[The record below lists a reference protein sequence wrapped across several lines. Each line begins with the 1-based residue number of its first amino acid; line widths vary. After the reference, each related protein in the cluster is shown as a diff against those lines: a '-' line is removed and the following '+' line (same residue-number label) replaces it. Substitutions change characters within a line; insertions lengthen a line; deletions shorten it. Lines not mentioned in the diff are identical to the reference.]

1 VQGAGFCIFFS
12 EILLNCIHCHLLMLR
27 DHGVSDEL
35 NFWMLKDVEEPDEKV
50 LPPKQGT
57 DVV

>member
-1 VQGAGFCIFFS
+1 
-12 EILLNCIHCHLLMLR
+12 LLMLR